1 MKANRKFKTD
11 ETGSSS
17 TTQVVGML
25 VALMLTIIISVM
37 IYYEVS
43 GSVADFS
50 EQTETFTG
58 YAALTANASA
68 WSVTLAN
75 SPDGTGNCNVT
86 CFNATGGQLSYPTYG
101 LNHKTISV
109 AADAA
114 DMFSQVN
121 VTYTSHIG
129 TDEDTTTT
137 MAGTVFVLL
146 PIIALVI
153 VAAIILG
160 IVLGFGGSGK
170 SGGGL

>member
-11 ETGSSS
+11 ETGS
-17 TTQVVGML
+17 TTQVVATL
-25 VALMLTIIISVM
+25 ITLMLTIVIGVM
-37 IYYEVS
+37 VYYEVS
-43 GSVADFS
+43 GGVADFS

-58 YAALTANASA
+58 YTALTANASA
-68 WSVTLAN
+68 WSVTLTN

-86 CFNATGGQLSYPTYG
+86 CYNVTAGNLSYPTYN
-101 LNHKTISV
+101 LNHKSIEV
-109 AADAA
+109 AADVSHY
-114 DMFSQVN
+114 FTQVN
-121 VTYTSHIG
+121 VTYTSHAG
-129 TDEDTTTT
+129 TDEDTATT

>member
-11 ETGSSS
+11 ETAGYP
-17 TTQVVGML
+17 QVVGMII
-25 VALMLTIIISVM
+25 ALMLTIVIGVM

-58 YAALTANASA
+58 YTVEHPGSA
-68 WSVTLAN
+68 TTITLGN
-75 SPDGTGNCNVT
+75 SPTSTSTCNVT
-86 CFNATGGQLSYPTYG
+86 LYNATTPAELYPTYT
-101 LNHKTISV
+101 LNAKQIHIT
-109 AADAA
+109 AANAVN
-114 DMFSQVN
+114 FTQVN
-121 VTYTSHIG
+121 VTYTSHAG
-129 TDEDTTTT
+129 TDAALTTT

-160 IVLGFGGSGK
+160 VVLGFGGSGK